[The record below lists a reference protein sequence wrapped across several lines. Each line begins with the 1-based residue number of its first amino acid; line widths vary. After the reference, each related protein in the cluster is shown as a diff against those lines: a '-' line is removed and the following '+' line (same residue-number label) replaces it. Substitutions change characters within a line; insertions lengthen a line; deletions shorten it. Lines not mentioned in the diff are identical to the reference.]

1 MNKFLWFS
9 QGGDEN
15 AATDIALYPVESFL
29 GASVA
34 AGASDA
40 VSLGLHFKSIKYA
53 NVDETDALYDQV
65 DLVIGSDKHI
75 EVIDAIYEAIENSD
89 GEDGS
94 GIIVV
99 ADDTNSKYIS
109 SDVTDCAAITFTA

>member
-1 MNKFLWFS
+1 MKKFLYFS
-9 QGGDEN
+9 KGGDEN
-15 AATDIALYPVESFL
+15 AVDDVALYPVESFR
-29 GASVA
+29 GAAVA
-34 AGASDA
+34 VGATDA
-40 VSLGLHFKSIKYA
+40 VSLGLHFKSIKYD
-53 NVDETDALYDQV
+53 NVDEIDALYDQV

-75 EVIDAIYEAIENSD
+75 EVIDAIYEAIENSE

-109 SDVTDCAAITFTA
+109 TDVTSVAAITFTA